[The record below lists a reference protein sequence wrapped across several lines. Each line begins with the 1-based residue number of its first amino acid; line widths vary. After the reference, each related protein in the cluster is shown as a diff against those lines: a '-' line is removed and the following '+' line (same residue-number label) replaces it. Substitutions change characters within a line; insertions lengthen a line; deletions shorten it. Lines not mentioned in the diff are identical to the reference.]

1 MQQLPTPLAPA
12 VHPGKETTY
21 KTLETMC
28 IARVW
33 PQQCWKSS
41 ANGSNIFAL
50 RLGDHGTKEMLGGTV
65 SKVLRNNT
73 QQFQTVCANGRLGDH
88 GTKEMLGGIVSK
100 A

>member
-12 VHPGKETTY
+12 VHRGKETTH
-21 KTLETMC
+21 KTLESMC
-28 IARVW
+28 IARAW

-41 ANGSNIFAL
+41 ANGSNIVAL